1 MSEAKKKSGIAT
13 AGLVLGIIGIVL
25 SFIPIINNL
34 AFVLG
39 ILALIFGI
47 VSILKKT
54 SKGKSIASIILGIL
68 AIVITI
74 GIQNSVS
81 NAIDDVTKELDK
93 ATGNSTEEVL
103 KNDVNVSLGNFTVSK
118 DELGLE
124 DTKLVV
130 TVKNISK
137 SKKSFSIHIEA
148 VDSEGKR
155 IEDDYVYAND
165 LNSGQ
170 TQDFEIFNLI
180 QSDKVDSMKKAT
192 FKIVEVS
199 AY

>member
-54 SKGKSIASIILGIL
+54 SKGKSITSIILGIL

-103 KNDVNVSLGNFTVSK
+103 KKDVNVTLGNFTVSK

>member
-103 KNDVNVSLGNFTVSK
+103 KNDVNVTLGNFTVSK